1 MILHTLPTAL
11 GACLFFANPIWVST
25 FTSAEVTINNYMESG
40 VDEPEE
46 SSTESDEPKSLPSL
60 DELLGI
66 DDDDGSTDEQAL
78 EDPNDAELDRVLSP
92 QQAGQAFTQAIG
104 LMDQVA
110 ARIENQDDLSIA
122 TQRLQ
127 EDILRKLDQV
137 IESAEQNQS
146 GGGGQSSSSEQ
157 SSGSNEDQPDQQ
169 QQEQAPGQ
177 GSESSSESGDTSM
190 PAGSSDAN
198 PGDEIQLDGVRWG
211 SLPKRIRD
219 ALSQGIADEYSE
231 LYRSVTERYFRALA
245 DDEE

>member
-1 MILHTLPTAL
+1 MI
-11 GACLFFANPIWVST
+11 C
-25 FTSAEVTINNYMESG
+25 
-40 VDEPEE
+40 
-46 SSTESDEPKSLPSL
+46 
-60 DELLGI
+60 
-66 DDDDGSTDEQAL
+66 
-78 EDPNDAELDRVLSP
+78 R
-92 QQAGQAFTQAIG
+92 
-104 LMDQVA
+104 
-110 ARIENQDDLSIA
+110 SIA

-137 IESAEQNQS
+137 IESAKQNQS
-146 GGGGQSSSSEQ
+146 GGGGQSSTSQQ
-157 SSGSNEDQPDQQ
+157 SSSSNQEQPDQQ

-177 GSESSSESGDTSM
+177 GSEPSSESGDTSM
-190 PAGSSDAN
+190 PAGSSEAN